1 VAPAPGELGHV
12 NVSTKGYR
20 DTFAVLG
27 PRQVGYVDL
36 TGSGVETIAHLRDN
50 GRVTVMF
57 CSFSRQPKIL
67 RLYGHGRVVLPSSE
81 SWAELAPRF
90 PGASR
95 DGASRDGASR
105 DGARAI
111 VVIDVERI
119 ADSCGYAVPLMEPAQ
134 ERDVLE
140 QWTGR
145 KSSEDLIRYR
155 EERNAASI
163 DGLPGLPLG
172 AGVPAGP
179 RFPSSPFSKSTIG
192 QRRRAW
198 SLAIARRLRTGMPIA
213 TTAPAASPAYQ

>member
-1 VAPAPGELGHV
+1 MGKTYAELDERLTQFISEQQLFFVATAPGELGHV
-12 NVSTKGYR
+12 NISPKGYR

-27 PRQVGYVDL
+27 ARQVGYVDL

-50 GRVTVMF
+50 GRITVMF

-67 RLYGHGRVVLPSSE
+67 RLYGHGRVVLPSSPT
-81 SWAELAPRF
+81 WAELAPRF
-90 PGASR
+90 P
-95 DGASRDGASR
+95 GASR

-145 KSSEDLIRYR
+145 KSPEDLIRYR
-155 EERNAASI
+155 EERNALSI

-172 AGVPAGP
+172 AGV
-179 RFPSSPFSKSTIG
+179 SSQP
-192 QRRRAW
+192 
-198 SLAIARRLRTGMPIA
+198 PI
-213 TTAPAASPAYQ
+213 S